1 MVLYCIKEAYQ
12 LLFFRSF
19 MIVYLY
25 EIIGLLTMFD
35 NIFYT
40 YTKCYF
46 SIIEIL

>member
-12 LLFFRSF
+12 FVFFSSF

-35 NIFYT
+35 NIFLHLYQVL
-40 YTKCYF
+40 F
-46 SIIEIL
+46 